1 MARYNNPAMAQLSR
15 QQVRYAPRSVRLKQI
30 ERAERFVD
38 RLHPERFYAYQ
49 DVCEELTGYRSEK
62 YPDLQLSGQEAIRDL
77 RCLVEDLSDSLDLS
91 VSDVGEPVLTIDE
104 VSQRYNVS
112 TKTVDRW
119 RDRGL
124 VSRRFLVD
132 GRKRVGFLQSAV
144 DRFARRHAAEI
155 DRGARF
161 SHVGERER
169 EEIVQAARQLVRDGA
184 TSTGICRLLAR
195 RMGRSSETV
204 RTLLRDHDRD
214 HPAAAVFP
222 DATTKLGEEDRLE
235 IYRLVRQGTSV
246 DLLARR
252 FGRSRNSIYRIA
264 TETRGEILLEQP
276 IEFMDSDEFSEPG
289 AEEWIL
295 CEPPENPKARL
306 TKPPPG
312 LPAYLAALYQLPIL
326 TREQEQYHF
335 RKMNFLRWQAVDV
348 RATLLGGRCTGR
360 NGRSAMDQV
369 ETLLEESQAV
379 KNFLIRSNLRLVVSI
394 AKKHLRP
401 GMNFFEMVSDGNLS
415 LIRAIEKFDY
425 TRGNKF
431 STYATWAVM
440 RNFARSVPREHRQQD
455 RFRTG
460 HDELFLG
467 RSEERSNPFLE
478 QRHHRQHR
486 VVVNE
491 ILEHLDPR
499 EREVITRRYGLTEG
513 SEPQTLEQ
521 VGRRFGVT
529 KERIRQLESRAL
541 KKLQRVASTESLE
554 IPGLE

>member
-1 MARYNNPAMAQLSR
+1 MP
-15 QQVRYAPRSVRLKQI
+15 
-30 ERAERFVD
+30 
-38 RLHPERFYAYQ
+38 
-49 DVCEELTGYRSEK
+49 
-62 YPDLQLSGQEAIRDL
+62 
-77 RCLVEDLSDSLDLS
+77 
-91 VSDVGEPVLTIDE
+91 
-104 VSQRYNVS
+104 
-112 TKTVDRW
+112 
-119 RDRGL
+119 
-124 VSRRFLVD
+124 
-132 GRKRVGFLQSAV
+132 
-144 DRFARRHAAEI
+144 
-155 DRGARF
+155 
-161 SHVGERER
+161 
-169 EEIVQAARQLVRDGA
+169 AARQLVRDGEIS
-184 TSTGICRLLAR
+184 TSICRLLAR
-195 RMGRSSETV
+195 RMGRSAETV
-204 RTLLRDHDRD
+204 RTLLRDHDRE
-214 HPAAAVFP
+214 HPAASIFP
-222 DATTKLGEEDRLE
+222 GAATMLGDEDRLE

-264 TETRGEILLEQP
+264 AETRGEILLEQP

-289 AEEWIL
+289 AEVWIL
-295 CEPPENPKARL
+295 CEPPENPKAKL

-335 RKMNFLRWQAVDV
+335 RKMNFLMWRAADV
-348 RATLLGGRCTGR
+348 RRALLVERCSGR
-360 NGRSAMDQV
+360 NGRAAMDQV
-369 ETLLEESQAV
+369 EMLLEESQAV

-431 STYATWAVM
+431 STYSTWAVM
-440 RNFARSVPREHRQQD
+440 RNFARSVPREHRQQV

-478 QRHHRQHR
+478 QRHHLQHR

-554 IPGLE
+554 IPGLD